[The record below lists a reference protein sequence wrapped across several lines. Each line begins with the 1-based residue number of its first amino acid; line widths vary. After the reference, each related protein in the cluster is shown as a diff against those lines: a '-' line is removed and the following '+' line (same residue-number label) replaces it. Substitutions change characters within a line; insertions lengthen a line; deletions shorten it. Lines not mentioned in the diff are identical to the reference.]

1 MSNIKSFEKYS
12 NEYEEW
18 FENNRSLYQDE
29 VKSLK
34 KLVGNTQNG
43 LEIGIGTGRFAL
55 PIGIKIGIE
64 PSAKMKDIAISK
76 GLKVL
81 GGAAE
86 NLPFEDNMFDFAT
99 MTNSV
104 CFVDDLLK
112 SFQEAFRVIKQN
124 GFLIIGFIDKDSKL
138 GVEYQEKSKRS
149 KFYLDAKFYSTDE
162 IITLLKRVGFF
173 GFELEY
179 VENTRKSFLFLK
191 SFKP

>member
-64 PSAKMKDIAISK
+64 PSA
-76 GLKVL
+76 
-81 GGAAE
+81 
-86 NLPFEDNMFDFAT
+86 
-99 MTNSV
+99 
-104 CFVDDLLK
+104 
-112 SFQEAFRVIKQN
+112 
-124 GFLIIGFIDKDSKL
+124 
-138 GVEYQEKSKRS
+138 
-149 KFYLDAKFYSTDE
+149 
-162 IITLLKRVGFF
+162 
-173 GFELEY
+173 
-179 VENTRKSFLFLK
+179 
-191 SFKP
+191 